1 VHFILKRGK
10 QAPQCELIIVD
21 ECSTVD
27 ADVAK
32 DLLSYQI
39 PVLTLG
45 DPFQLPSIDGIEF
58 FMNAKPDA
66 TLTEVLRQDKNSPIL
81 ELAARVRQNLN
92 LKCGRYGDSE
102 ILPLSQLTT
111 DHLARRCCWS
121 IARNRRRRDGRRL
134 HVQVVWRG
142 AAAGVWR
149 PSRCRRDCRRLR
161 EGGGCFS
168 PSPRLCRSCD

>member
-1 VHFILKRGK
+1 VAMALRQRGCLSATTIHSLIYNVVEDYTGKVHFTLKR

-58 FMNAKPDA
+58 FMKAKPDA
-66 TLTEVLRQDKNSPIL
+66 TLTEVLRQEKNSPIL

-111 DHLARRCCWS
+111 DHLGA
-121 IARNRRRRDGRRL
+121 D
-134 HVQVVWRG
+134 V
-142 AAAGVWR
+142 AAANTIKSYLNKAETTGTVR
-149 PSRCRRDCRRLR
+149 
-161 EGGGCFS
+161 
-168 PSPRLCRSCD
+168 